1 MSESNGFKLTAV
13 KVARLKKPGRYGDG
27 HGLYLRIAEYPDANG
42 KLLRSRNWVFRYE
55 RDGRER
61 WMGLGRL
68 HAVSLAQARALV
80 RECGLLLVQ
89 GLDPI
94 AARQAKRQGI
104 RLAAARAVTFKQCAE
119 KYIAAHRP
127 SWRSA
132 IHAEQ
137 WPTSL
142 STYVY
147 PMIGDLSVA
156 DIDTAL
162 VLKCIE
168 PIWREIPTTAMRVRG
183 RIEAVLDWAKSR
195 DLRDGE
201 NPARW
206 KGHLINLLPA
216 RTKLEHGNH
225 RPALAYAQAPAFM
238 AELRARSEVAAR
250 ALEFTIL
257 TAARSKEALGATWGE
272 IDLKAKLWTVP
283 AARMKIGKSH
293 TVPLS
298 DRTIEI
304 LKALPRVHGCDY
316 LFPGAKANQSIN
328 RFGMLELLRSMRPDV
343 TVHGFRST
351 FRDWCGDSTSFARD
365 VIEAALAHRIADQ
378 VEAAYRRGTALEKR
392 RRLMADWARF
402 LAKPA
407 VVKGDKVVALR
418 GARVSTF

>member
-13 KVARLKKPGRYGDG
+13 KVARLKKPGRYGDTA
-27 HGLYLRIAEYPDANG
+27 GLYLRVAQYALTNG
-42 KLLRSRNWVFRYE
+42 KQAHSKNWIFRYE
-55 RDGRER
+55 RDGAEH
-61 WMGLGRL
+61 WMGLGALRD
-68 HAVSLAQARALV
+68 VSLAQARALA
-80 RECGLLLVQ
+80 RECRLLLVQ

-94 AARQAKRQGI
+94 AARKAKRQGV

-119 KYIAAHRP
+119 KYIADHRP

-147 PMIGDLSVA
+147 PAIGDLSVA

-162 VLKCIE
+162 VLKVLE
-168 PIWREIPTTAMRVRG
+168 KIWHEVPTTAMRVRG
-183 RIEAVLDWAKSR
+183 RIEAVLDWAKAR
-195 DLRDGE
+195 DFRTGE

-206 KGHLINLLPA
+206 KGHLQNLLPA
-216 RTKLEHGNH
+216 RDKVRHGNH
-225 RPALAYAQAPAFM
+225 RPALPYAQAPTFM
-238 AELRARSEVAAR
+238 SELRARNEVTAR

-257 TAARSKEALGATWGE
+257 TAARSNEAIGATWSE

-283 AARMKIGKSH
+283 GERMKTGRSH
-293 TVPLS
+293 VVPLS

-316 LFPGAKANQSIN
+316 LFPGAKAKQSIN

-351 FRDWCGDSTSFARD
+351 FRDWCGDRTNYPRD
-365 VIEAALAHRIADQ
+365 VVEAALAHRIADQ

-392 RRLMADWARF
+392 RHLMADWARY
-402 LAKPA
+402 LATPSRA
-407 VVKGDKVVALR
+407 EGDKIVALR
-418 GARVSTF
+418 GA

>member
-1 MSESNGFKLTAV
+1 MSESNGFKLTAL
-13 KVARLKKPGRYGDG
+13 KVARLKTPGRYGDG
-27 HGLYLRIAEYPDANG
+27 HGLYLRIAEYALSNG
-42 KLLRSRNWVFRYE
+42 KIVRSKNWIFRYE

-61 WMGLGRL
+61 WMGLG
-68 HAVSLAQARALV
+68 SLNTLTLAEARSQARES
-80 RECGLLLVQ
+80 RLLLVQ

-94 AARQAKRQGI
+94 EASQAKRQGI
-104 RLAAARAVTFKQCAE
+104 RLAAARAITFRQCAE
-119 KYIAAHRP
+119 KYIAAHRS

-142 STYVY
+142 RTYVY
-147 PMIGDLSVA
+147 PTIGGLSVA
-156 DIDTAL
+156 NIDTAL

-183 RIEAVLDWAKSR
+183 RIEAVLDWAKAR
-195 DLRDGE
+195 DYRTGE

-216 RTKLEHGNH
+216 RTKLERANH
-225 RPALAYAQAPAFM
+225 RPALPYARAPAFM
-238 AELRARSEVAAR
+238 SELRARNEVAAR

-257 TAARSKEALGATWGE
+257 TAARSNEAIGATWHE
-272 IDLKAKLWTVP
+272 IDLKAKVWTVP
-283 AARMKIGKSH
+283 GERMKTGRSH
-293 TVPLS
+293 VVPLS

-304 LKALPRVHGCDY
+304 LKALPRVHGCNY
-316 LFPGAKANQSIN
+316 LFPGAKATQSIN

-351 FRDWCGDSTSFARD
+351 FRDWCGDHTNFPRD
-365 VIEAALAHRIADQ
+365 VVEAALAHRIADQ

-392 RRLMADWARF
+392 RRLMSDWSHF
-402 LAKPA
+402 LARPA
-407 VVKGDKVVALR
+407 AKGGTVVAMR
-418 GARVSTF
+418 R

>member
-27 HGLYLRIAEYPDANG
+27 GGLYLRVAEYPLTNG
-42 KLLRSRNWVFRYE
+42 KTARSKNWIFRYE
-55 RDGRER
+55 RDGAER
-61 WMGLGRL
+61 WMGLGALRD
-68 HAVSLAQARALV
+68 VSLAQARALV
-80 RECGLLLVQ
+80 RECRLLLVQ

-147 PMIGDLSVA
+147 PSIGDLSVA

-195 DLRDGE
+195 DLRAGE

-225 RPALAYAQAPAFM
+225 RPALPYAQAPAFM
-238 AELRARSEVAAR
+238 AELRARDGIVAR

-257 TAARSKEALGATWGE
+257 TAARSKEVVGATWSE
-272 IDLKAKLWTVP
+272 IDLMKLWTVP
-283 AARMKIGKSH
+283 AARMKIGKAH

-298 DRTIEI
+298 DRAVEI

-316 LFPGAKANQSIN
+316 LFPGAKAGQSIN
-328 RFGMLELLRSMRPDV
+328 RFAMLELLRQMRPDV

-351 FRDWCGDSTSFARD
+351 FRDWCGDRTNFPRD
-365 VIEAALAHRIADQ
+365 VVEAALAHRIADQ

-407 VVKGDKVVALR
+407 AARKAGGDNVVAIR
-418 GARVSTF
+418 R